1 MEFDH
6 VTNRYLYP
14 DRYIKMIPY
23 FLNKSFKTLKDLTF
37 FFRGAGAPAPSTEG
51 GSVKENVR
59 ATE

>member
-23 FLNKSFKTLKDLTF
+23 FLNIDMLQNPLSTYVISTGSNRGKD
-37 FFRGAGAPAPSTEG
+37 G
-51 GSVKENVR
+51 
-59 ATE
+59 